1 MPIKK
6 KERNPSGTK
15 MSDQCSWVYLC
26 LLCFGFSET
35 MGHEESPPRLTSKY
49 GQLLGRRIRVKDSP
63 QTVLA
68 YLGIPFAEPPVG
80 VLRFSAPLPPRKWQG
95 LRDATV
101 YPPLCLQNM
110 NDTRQMADMYAG
122 RFPPLKTSEDCLYLN
137 VYTPVRPG
145 QPKHLPVMVWIHGG
159 GFLMGGAALYDGS
172 SLAAFGDVVV
182 VIIQYRL
189 GIPGFL
195 SMGDGQTPENLGL
208 LDQVCALRWVQETIH
223 SFGGDPGSVTIFG
236 ESAGGTSVFLHMLSP
251 VSSGLFHRAITQS
264 GVILL
269 ALLMQSDTKTS
280 ALLIGQKAGCASADS
295 ADIMQ
300 CLKNKTAQEIEAITP
315 RLGDSVMSVSAD
327 GVFLPKNT
335 EEHRKLIFRS
345 VPWIIGTNSHEFG
358 WILPNMILFPGW
370 DLGMTRQAMTM
381 TLAFMLQKAAFPENA
396 QKVIEDEYF
405 GDTEDPAKIR
415 DIFLDLMGDLA
426 FLSPAVEAARNHRDA
441 GAPVFFYEFQQRPS
455 MYGHSRPDYVK
466 ADHFDEVGFVFGA
479 PFWSEEIVML
489 DNTTWEERQLSKIMM
504 KYWSNFAKTG
514 NPNGQEMFEWPEFT
528 TDEQHLLLN
537 LTRKLGNIEE
547 KSKIEFWTERLPN
560 RLKSGSDNS
569 SRDEL

>member
-1 MPIKK
+1 MDRPLRIWGCWI
-6 KERNPSGTK
+6 RSVLCAGSRRPSTALG
-15 MSDQCSWVYLC
+15 
-26 LLCFGFSET
+26 ET
-35 MGHEESPPRLTSKY
+35 L
-49 GQLLGRRIRVKDSP
+49 D
-63 QTVLA
+63 
-68 YLGIPFAEPPVG
+68 
-80 VLRFSAPLPPRKWQG
+80 PLPSLGSRLEAPVSFCMCVNPWRQIH
-95 LRDATV
+95 TV
-101 YPPLCLQNM
+101 C
-110 NDTRQMADMYAG
+110 
-122 RFPPLKTSEDCLYLN
+122 F
-137 VYTPVRPG
+137 
-145 QPKHLPVMVWIHGG
+145 
-159 GFLMGGAALYDGS
+159 
-172 SLAAFGDVVV
+172 
-182 VIIQYRL
+182 
-189 GIPGFL
+189 
-195 SMGDGQTPENLGL
+195 
-208 LDQVCALRWVQETIH
+208 IH
-223 SFGGDPGSVTIFG
+223 SLVQSIQPAAMFVQ
-236 ESAGGTSVFLHMLSP
+236 MLSP

-280 ALLIGQKAGCASADS
+280 ALLIAQKAGCASADS

-300 CLKNKTAQEIEAITP
+300 CLRNKTAQEIEAITP

-426 FLSPAVEAARNHRDA
+426 FLSPAVQAARNHRVEHVSREDA
-441 GAPVFFYEFQQRPS
+441 GSPVFFYEFQQRPS

-547 KSKIEFWTERLPN
+547 KSKIEFWTEHLPN
-560 RLKSGSDNS
+560 RLKSGRENS